1 MTTNTPAA
9 APCAPSCDAPSLPP
23 VLVGA
28 LMRHH
33 RRRAGLSQM
42 KAGHI
47 IETSAS
53 RISALETA
61 RTALTVSTAHA
72 LLDAY
77 GTPAPEIR
85 QALALLAHPGHQHR
99 IQGFTPFPAWMDA
112 LIAGSRSV
120 HVYSADPASL
130 SLFSP
135 AVPGHAPGAP
145 GGRPSTPGRCRLVL
159 LLSESLL
166 NLAREG
172 HPAAAHLSHLV
183 RLAEN
188 GAISV
193 HLVPGQLDTPA
204 PLLAEYTYTVQGW
217 KGSVTDRLRR
227 QIFLAH
233 QLGGAPG
240 SVGNGDA
247 AEAERQLLQQAA
259 RTARPLQ
266 WSLHQLRQAARAQ
279 QLDTAAD
286 GPRTA
291 CRPPISSPDTGT
303 RRTA

>member
-1 MTTNTPAA
+1 MTTSTPASV
-9 APCAPSCDAPSLPP
+9 PCAPSCDAPSLPP

-33 RRRAGLSQM
+33 RTRAGLSQM

-47 IETSAS
+47 IESSAS
-53 RISALETA
+53 RISDLETA
-61 RTALTVSTAHA
+61 RTVLPVSSAHA
-72 LLDAY
+72 LLNAY

-85 QALALLAHPGHQHR
+85 QALALLALPDHQHR
-99 IQGFTPFPAWMDA
+99 IDCFAPTPAWVDA

-130 SLFSP
+130 SHFSP
-135 AVPGHAPGAP
+135 ASSPALGVP
-145 GGRPSTPGRCRLVL
+145 GGRPSTPRRCRMVL

-166 NLAREG
+166 NLAWDG
-172 HPAAAHLSHLV
+172 HPAAAHLPHLL

-193 HLVPGQLDTPA
+193 HLVPGQLDA
-204 PLLAEYTYTVQGW
+204 HASLLAEYTYTVRGW
-217 KGSVTDRLRR
+217 NGTVTDRLRR
-227 QIFLAH
+227 QIFVAH
-233 QLGGAPG
+233 HDGAPG
-240 SVGNGDA
+240 SVGNGGA
-247 AEAERQLLQQAA
+247 AAAERQLLQQAA
-259 RTARPLQ
+259 RIARPLQ

-279 QLDTAAD
+279 QQDMAVD
-286 GPRTA
+286 GPRA
-291 CRPPISSPDTGT
+291 AFSRPVSSPDTRT

>member
-1 MTTNTPAA
+1 MTTSTPAPV
-9 APCAPSCDAPSLPP
+9 PCAPSCDAPSLPP

-28 LMRHH
+28 LMRHY
-33 RRRAGLSQM
+33 RTRAGLSQM

-47 IETSAS
+47 LETSAS

-61 RTALTVSTAHA
+61 RTALPVSIAHA

-77 GTPAPEIR
+77 GTPAPETR
-85 QALALLAHPGHQHR
+85 QALALLAYPNHQHR
-99 IQGFTPFPAWMDA
+99 IHGFAPSRAWVDA

-135 AVPGHAPGAP
+135 AASPAQGAQ
-145 GGRPSTPGRCRLVL
+145 GSRPSTPGRCRMVL

-166 NLAREG
+166 NLARDG

-183 RLAEN
+183 RLAKN
-188 GAISV
+188 GVISV
-193 HLVPGQLDTPA
+193 HLVPGQLDAPA
-204 PLLAEYTYTVQGW
+204 PLLAEYTYTVRGW
-217 KGSVTDRLRR
+217 NGSVADRVRR
-227 QIFLAH
+227 QIFVAH
-233 QLGGAPG
+233 HHDGAPG
-240 SVGNGDA
+240 SVGNGGA
-247 AEAERQLLQQAA
+247 AVAERQLLQQAT

-279 QLDTAAD
+279 QQDTAAD
-286 GPRTA
+286 GPRMA
-291 CRPPISSPDTGT
+291 FSPPISSPDSGT

>member
-1 MTTNTPAA
+1 MTTSMPASV
-9 APCAPSCDAPSLPP
+9 PCGPSCDAPSLPP

-28 LMRHH
+28 LLRH
-33 RRRAGLSQM
+33 RRTRAGLSQE

-61 RTALTVSTAHA
+61 QTALPVSIAHA
-72 LLDAY
+72 LLEAY

-85 QALALLAHPGHQHR
+85 QALALLAHPDHQHR
-99 IQGFTPFPAWMDA
+99 IHGFAPSPAWVDA

-120 HVYSADPASL
+120 HVYSADPVSL

-135 AVPGHAPGAP
+135 AASPAHGTP
-145 GGRPSTPGRCRLVL
+145 GGRPSTPGRCRMVL
-159 LLSESLL
+159 LLRESLL
-166 NLAREG
+166 NLARDG

-183 RLAEN
+183 RLAET
-188 GAISV
+188 GVISV
-193 HLVPGQLDTPA
+193 HLVPGQLDAPA
-204 PLLAEYTYTVQGW
+204 PLLAEYTYTVRGW
-217 KGSVTDRLRR
+217 NGTVTDRLRR
-227 QIFLAH
+227 QIFVAH
-233 QLGGAPG
+233 SDGAPG
-240 SVGNGDA
+240 SVGNGSA
-247 AEAERQLLQQAA
+247 AAAERQLLQQAA
-259 RTARPLQ
+259 RIARPLQ

-279 QLDTAAD
+279 QQDTAAD

-291 CRPPISSPDTGT
+291 FSPPVSSPDSRT